1 MMTPEH
7 AVQTSIMVLGA
18 GAVATLVVSRAK
30 ALAGWLAFAATAA
43 MGVLLV
49 PAVMQVLT
57 SGPVNPHHPEV
68 MFSLAGMDMRFYV
81 DGLSAVF
88 LGLTVLVAVPAMLYS
103 IGYVNRYEKPG
114 SGIFYPCFLLF
125 IASMLGLVTTTD
137 LMWFF
142 FGFWELMAVTG
153 TLLARYEGTPQCN
166 AASVRYFV
174 WMQIGLGAAM
184 FGTSMLAGAGGHGGE
199 ASLKYDFDVL
209 AENLP
214 AVLAAKPG
222 AVTGALALFLVGFGL
237 KCGMWPFGQQWTPAS
252 YTAVPSPVSAVLSGV
267 LSKSGVYGLMR
278 TFIWLIPVEAQ
289 AHVNLAKWGWIIAIL
304 GTITLFVGSMQALW
318 QDSSKRL
325 LAFSSLGQIGYII
338 LGLGVCVAM
347 IPTGNPTLIA
357 VGTLAFCGALLHA
370 LNHGV
375 FKALLFLNQGS
386 TECAAGTQDLN
397 KMGGLMKYMPLT
409 ALTAVVA
416 SLSIA
421 GAPLFNGFVSKW
433 GIYVSAIEATGS
445 ARYLGVCAVIA
456 LLTSAITLAMYIKW
470 FGVSFL
476 SRTSAVVAARAKEKG
491 KLEVNGLMQ
500 LPQLILAAV
509 CVAIGL
515 LPVLAYQL
523 AAQVLKTSPQGLA
536 EVLSAASPVNG
547 EAVSGLSNVT
557 NTALYAPLAV
567 LGLLVIIFLVVSVV
581 SKMGGSS
588 RRTAAPW
595 LCGYVKEA
603 DCYRYSAK
611 GFYGEVTR
619 HFRWLGGNA
628 GKE

>member
-1 MMTPEH
+1 
-7 AVQTSIMVLGA
+7 
-18 GAVATLVVSRAK
+18 
-30 ALAGWLAFAATAA
+30 
-43 MGVLLV
+43 
-49 PAVMQVLT
+49 
-57 SGPVNPHHPEV
+57 
-68 MFSLAGMDMRFYV
+68 
-81 DGLSAVF
+81 
-88 LGLTVLVAVPAMLYS
+88 
-103 IGYVNRYEKPG
+103 
-114 SGIFYPCFLLF
+114 
-125 IASMLGLVTTTD
+125 
-137 LMWFF
+137 
-142 FGFWELMAVTG
+142 MAVSG
-153 TLLARYEGTPQCN
+153 FLLARYEGTPQAN
-166 AASVRYFV
+166 AASIRYLV
-174 WMQIGLGAAM
+174 WMQVGLAAAM
-184 FGTSMLAGAGGHGGE
+184 VGTSLIAGGSHDP
-199 ASLKYDFDVL
+199 ALKYDFDVI
-209 AENLP
+209 AETLP
-214 AVLAAKPG
+214 ATIAAKPG
-222 AVTGALALFLVGFGL
+222 AVTAALALFLVGFGL
-237 KCGMWPFGQQWTPAS
+237 KCGMWPFGQQWTPAAYS
-252 YTAVPSPVSAVLSGV
+252 AVPSPVSAVLSGV

-278 TFIWLIPVEAQ
+278 TFLWLVPVEAQ

-338 LGLGVCVAM
+338 LGIGVCLAM
-347 IPTGNPTLIA
+347 VPTGNPELIA
-357 VGTLAFCGALLHA
+357 VGTLAFLGALLHA
-370 LNHGV
+370 LNHGI
-375 FKALLFLNQGS
+375 FKALLFLNQGA
-386 TECAAGTQDLN
+386 TECATGTQDLN

-476 SRTSAVVAARAKEKG
+476 SRTSAVVAARSKEKG
-491 KLEVNGLMQ
+491 KLEVGGLMQ

-515 LPVLAYQL
+515 VPVLAYQL
-523 AAQVLKTSPQGLA
+523 MQQVLKTSEQGLA
-536 EVLSAASPVNG
+536 ATLASASPVTG

-557 NTALYAPLAV
+557 STALYAPLAV
-567 LGLLVIIFLVVSVV
+567 LGLLVIIFLVVNVV

-588 RRTAAPW
+588 RRVAAPW
-595 LCGYVKEA
+595 LCGYVKEH
-603 DCYRYSAK
+603 DHYRYTAK

>member
-7 AVQTSIMVLGA
+7 AVALSIAVLGA
-18 GAVATLVVSRAK
+18 GAVVTLLVSRAK
-30 ALAGWLAFAATAA
+30 ALAGWLALLTTIG
-43 MGVLLV
+43 MGALLV
-49 PAVMQVLT
+49 PAVVSVLT
-57 SGPVNPHHPEV
+57 NGPANLHHPEV
-68 MFSLAGMDMRFYV
+68 IFSLAGMDMRFYV
-81 DGLSAVF
+81 DGLSAFF

-103 IGYVNRYEKPG
+103 IGYLNRYEKPG
-114 SGIFYPCFLLF
+114 SGYYYPCFLLF

-137 LMWFF
+137 MMWFF
-142 FGFWELMAVTG
+142 FGFWELMAVSG
-153 TLLARYEGTPQCN
+153 FLLARYDGTPQCKS
-166 AASVRYFV
+166 ASIRYVV
-174 WMQIGLGAAM
+174 WMQIGLAAAM
-184 FGTSMLAGAGGHGGE
+184 IGTSVLAGAGGHGGE

-209 AENLP
+209 AESLP
-214 AVLAAKPG
+214 AALAAKPG
-222 AVTGALALFLVGFGL
+222 AVAAALALFLVGFGL
-237 KCGMWPFGQQWTPAS
+237 KCGMWPFGQQWTPEA

-278 TFIWLIPVEAQ
+278 TFLWLIPAEAQ
-289 AHVNLAKWGWIIAIL
+289 SHVNLAKWGWIIAIL

-338 LGLGVCVAM
+338 LGIGVCLAM
-347 IPTGNPTLIA
+347 IPTGNPDLMA
-357 VGTLAFCGALLHA
+357 VGTLAFYGALLHS

-386 TECAAGTQDLN
+386 TECATGTQDLN
-397 KMGGLMKYMPLT
+397 KMGGLMKFMPLT

-433 GIYVSAIEATGS
+433 GIYVSAIEGTGS

-491 KLEVNGLMQ
+491 KLEVSGLMQ

-509 CVAIGL
+509 CVGMGL
-515 LPVLAYQL
+515 IPVLSYQL

-536 EVLSAASPVNG
+536 ETLATASPVTG
-547 EAVSGLSNVT
+547 DALTGLANVT
-557 NTALYAPLAV
+557 STALYVPLAV
-567 LGLLVIIFLVVSVV
+567 LGLIAIVFLVVIVV
-581 SKMGGSS
+581 SKMGGST
-588 RRTAAPW
+588 RRVAAPW

-603 DCYRYSAK
+603 DCYRYTAK